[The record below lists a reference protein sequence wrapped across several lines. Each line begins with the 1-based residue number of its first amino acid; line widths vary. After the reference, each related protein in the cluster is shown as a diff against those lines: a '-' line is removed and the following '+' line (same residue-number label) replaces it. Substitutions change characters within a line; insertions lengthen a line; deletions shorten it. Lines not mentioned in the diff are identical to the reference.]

1 MLIPSLMFCYALIWI
16 AFVSGYCLISQ
27 KSEPSKRFEKF
38 LWNSRIEKMQY
49 PPFTR
54 IMKLA
59 ERRNPVIGLW
69 VIITNAGMV
78 LVELLLGILIVGPIF
93 LSIQGFMV
101 GALIAQADKKTK
113 VFSVFV
119 LVFEFGA
126 FASACGIGLIL
137 TYNQLMHSTS
147 IIQGFKEMNET
158 GIIWIPIILL
168 ILNGIFEGS
177 GVFFNIE
184 GVPGIKAVREKIYK

>member
-1 MLIPSLMFCYALIWI
+1 
-16 AFVSGYCLISQ
+16 
-27 KSEPSKRFEKF
+27 
-38 LWNSRIEKMQY
+38 
-49 PPFTR
+49 
-54 IMKLA
+54 
-59 ERRNPVIGLW
+59 
-69 VIITNAGMV
+69 
-78 LVELLLGILIVGPIF
+78 
-93 LSIQGFMV
+93 
-101 GALIAQADKKTK
+101 
-113 VFSVFV
+113 V

-147 IIQGFKEMNET
+147 IIQSFKEMNET